1 MKLLTVFLVLIAASL
16 SAPAIAYA
24 QNETVPGLFKLL
36 RSPSASEWQASK
48 KKLARNSAGTAKK
61 KNAYKINQKFMPQT
75 VAYTGYKPGT
85 IIIDTR
91 KRYLYYMVTPFSAR
105 RYGVA
110 VGREGLLFKGR
121 AKIGAKQE
129 WPRWIPTKEMIKREP
144 KKYGKYKDGMDGGP
158 NNPLGARALYLHQGN
173 RDTYI
178 RIHGTNAPSSIGS
191 AASNGCFRMINDH
204 VIELY
209 RKVQIGAEVVVL

>member
-1 MKLLTVFLVLIAASL
+1 
-16 SAPAIAYA
+16 
-24 QNETVPGLFKLL
+24 
-36 RSPSASEWQASK
+36 
-48 KKLARNSAGTAKK
+48 
-61 KNAYKINQKFMPQT
+61 MPQT

-110 VGREGLLFKGR
+110 VGREGLLFRGK

-129 WPRWIPTKEMIKREP
+129 WPRWIPTKDMIKREP
-144 KKYGKYKDGMDGGP
+144 HKYAKYKDGMDGGP
-158 NNPLGARALYLHQGN
+158 KNPLGARALYLHQGN

-191 AASNGCFRMINDH
+191 AASNGCFRMVNDH

-209 RKVQIGAEVVVL
+209 RKVRIGADVVVL

>member
-1 MKLLTVFLVLIAASL
+1 MKCLTFILALLVASLGL
-16 SAPAIAYA
+16 SAPAYA
-24 QNETVPGLFKLL
+24 ENELPGIFKLL
-36 RSPSASEWQASK
+36 KAPSVSDRKKSK
-48 KKLARNSAGTAKK
+48 KKVVKRSTTK
-61 KNAYKINQKFMPQT
+61 KNAYGIKPQFMPQT

-110 VGREGLLFKGR
+110 VGREGLLFRGK

-129 WPRWIPTKEMIKREP
+129 WPRWIPTKDMIKREP
-144 KKYGKYKDGMDGGP
+144 HKYAKYKDGMDGGP
-158 NNPLGARALYLHQGN
+158 KNPLGARALYLHQGN

-191 AASNGCFRMINDH
+191 AASNGCFRMVNDH

-209 RKVQIGAEVVVL
+209 RKVRIGADVVVL